1 MASHSER
8 PTIDLAAGRVVLE
21 ADLPR
26 VLASLGV
33 EALEELGWRRPD
45 GRTLLVPISGE
56 LGGQQEEYLL
66 SLCFLTGR
74 DWPPSAQFVNPET
87 LDYVIPDDFHHL
99 PIVETPE
106 LQVHTKY
113 QSQHG
118 KTLQLICSSATFDT
132 RNHDTAALSDSPV
145 GADND
150 ATTTRVTHVA
160 TCPAASVVVNVT
172 SVSPQG

>member
-118 KTLQLICSSATFDT
+118 KTLQLICSSATFEYYDVLHNGDDRILWQAKDT
-132 RNHDTAALSDSPV
+132 FFHTIAAIRRGMGS
-145 GADND
+145 GYKGRQARH
-150 ATTTRVTHVA
+150 AE
-160 TCPAASVVVNVT
+160 
-172 SVSPQG
+172 